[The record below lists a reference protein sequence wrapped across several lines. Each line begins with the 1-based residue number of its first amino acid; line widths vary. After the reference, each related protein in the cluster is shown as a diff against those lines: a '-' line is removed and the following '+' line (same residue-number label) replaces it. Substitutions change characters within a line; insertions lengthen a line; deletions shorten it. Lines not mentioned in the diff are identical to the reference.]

1 MLCWSVRL
9 HYPTSVLLRM
19 DGRVREREGE
29 RERRRSEAQSG
40 VTPKSRPLNKHTA
53 HSMFVY
59 FLLHCRVRVR
69 EKEER
74 ETQRCRIS
82 EAL

>member
-1 MLCWSVRL
+1 MLCWSMRL
-9 HYPTSVLLRM
+9 HYPTSVLLRK
-19 DGRVREREGE
+19 GRRVMEREE
-29 RERRRSEAQSG
+29 RERARRRSKAQSG

-74 ETQRCRIS
+74 ETQS
-82 EAL
+82 VA